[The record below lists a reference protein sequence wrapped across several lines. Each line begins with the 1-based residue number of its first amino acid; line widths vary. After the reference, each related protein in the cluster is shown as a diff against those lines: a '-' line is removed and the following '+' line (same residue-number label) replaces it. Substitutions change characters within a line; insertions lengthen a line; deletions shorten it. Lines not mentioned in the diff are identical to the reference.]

1 MKLGKEK
8 KVRKDSIQIGKMIT
22 ILIIEESHF
31 LDEKLIDDIP
41 GNDYKEVVNQNQEI
55 DYKDSR

>member
-8 KVRKDSIQIGKMIT
+8 KVGKDSIQIGKMIT